1 MDLLMKILIR
11 NLDRNTTEEELNTL
25 FTGYGAVV
33 ECTLVMDKNSGG
45 SKGFGFV
52 EMVNDSDANKAI
64 QSLNQSVLGAKRI
77 RVKEAGN

>member
-1 MDLLMKILIR
+1 MKILIR

-25 FTGYGAVV
+25 FTSCGVEV

-45 SKGFGFV
+45 SKGFGFI
-52 EMVNDSDANKAI
+52 EMENDSDANKAI